1 MNDNELKMK
10 VASHMIS
17 EYTKFVTNLDEFLQK
32 DFQNLSKDEIHA
44 KLDSMVGK
52 LSEDLFIEV

>member
-1 MNDNELKMK
+1 MNDNEIKMK
-10 VASHMIS
+10 VSTHMIN

-32 DFQNLSKDEIHA
+32 YFQNLSKDEIHA

-52 LSEDLFIEV
+52 LSEDLFIEI